1 MTRFNRGLLF
11 GISAYIIWGLL
22 PLYWQLVEE
31 AGAYEILAHR
41 GIWSLLICI
50 SLLALR
56 KQLKSAYVM
65 VRSSRTLSLLFLASG
80 LLTINWGVYIWSVT
94 VNRVVEA
101 ALGYYI
107 TPLINVTFGVLLLR
121 EKLRPAQWIAVA
133 LAGAG
138 VVILTLGYGSLPW
151 IALVLAISWG
161 SYSLIKKSLNLGAL
175 ETLSLETLF
184 AFLPNL
190 VFLFIIQGNGSAEF
204 GSTWTISLLLFGA
217 GAATVIPLLLFNGS
231 TIRLPLSTVGLLQYI
246 TPTIMFFIGI
256 FINNEDISMTKVIG
270 FAFIWL
276 ALAVLSRDLYR
287 SSRPLDDGIAKAL

>member
-1 MTRFNRGLLF
+1 MTKFNKGLLF

-121 EKLRPAQWIAVA
+121 EKLRPSQWIAVA
-133 LAGAG
+133 LAAAG

-231 TIRLPLSTVGLLQYI
+231 TTRLPLSTVGLLQYI

-256 FINNEDISMTKVIG
+256 FINNEDISKTKVIG

>member
-1 MTRFNRGLLF
+1 MTKFNKGLLF
-11 GISAYIIWGLL
+11 GVSAYIIWGLL
-22 PLYWQLVEE
+22 PLYWKLVEE

-41 GIWSLLICI
+41 GIWSLLICL
-50 SLLALR
+50 SLLTLR
-56 KQLKSAYVM
+56 KQLKSAYEM
-65 VRSSRTLSLLFLASG
+65 VRSSSTLSLLFLASG

-133 LAGAG
+133 LAAAG

-204 GSTWTISLLLFGA
+204 GSTWSISLLLFGA

-231 TIRLPLSTVGLLQYI
+231 TTRLPLSTVGLLQYI

-256 FINNEDISMTKVIG
+256 YINNEDISTTKVLG

>member
-1 MTRFNRGLLF
+1 MTRFNKGLLF
-11 GISAYIIWGLL
+11 GVSAYIIWGLL
-22 PLYWQLVEE
+22 PLYWKLVEE

-41 GIWSLLICI
+41 GIWSLLICL

-56 KQLKSAYVM
+56 KQLKSAYEM

-133 LAGAG
+133 LAAAG

-204 GSTWTISLLLFGA
+204 GSTWSISLLLFGA

-231 TIRLPLSTVGLLQYI
+231 TTRLPLSTVGLLQYI
-246 TPTIMFFIGI
+246 TPTIMFVIGI
-256 FINNEDISMTKVIG
+256 YVNNEDISTTKVLG

>member
-1 MTRFNRGLLF
+1 MTKINKGLLF
-11 GISAYIIWGLL
+11 GVSAYIIWGLL
-22 PLYWQLVEE
+22 PLYWKLVEE

-41 GIWSLLICI
+41 GIWSLLICV

-56 KQLKSAYVM
+56 KQLKSAYEM
-65 VRSSRTLSLLFLASG
+65 VRSSRTFSLLFLASG

-133 LAGAG
+133 LAAAG

-190 VFLFIIQGNGSAEF
+190 VFLLIIQGNGSAEF
-204 GSTWTISLLLFGA
+204 GSTWTISILLFGA

-231 TIRLPLSTVGLLQYI
+231 TTRLPLSTVGLLQYI

-256 FINNEDISMTKVIG
+256 FINDEDISMTKVIG

-276 ALAVLSRDLYR
+276 ALAVLSRDIYR

>member
-1 MTRFNRGLLF
+1 MTKVNKGLLF
-11 GISAYIIWGLL
+11 GVSAYIIWGLL
-22 PLYWQLVEE
+22 PLYWKLVEE
-31 AGAYEILAHR
+31 ASAYEILAHR
-41 GIWSLLICI
+41 GIWSLLICL

-56 KQLKSAYVM
+56 KQLKSAYEM

-133 LAGAG
+133 LAAAG

-190 VFLFIIQGNGSAEF
+190 LFLFIIQGNGSAEF
-204 GSTWTISLLLFGA
+204 GSTWSISLLLFGA

-231 TIRLPLSTVGLLQYI
+231 TTRLPLSTVGLLQYI

-256 FINNEDISMTKVIG
+256 YINNEDISTTKVIG

>member
-1 MTRFNRGLLF
+1 MTKFNKGLLF

-22 PLYWQLVEE
+22 PLYWKLVEE

-133 LAGAG
+133 LAAAG

-231 TIRLPLSTVGLLQYI
+231 TTRLPLSTVGLLQYI

-256 FINNEDISMTKVIG
+256 FINNEDISKTKVIG

>member
-1 MTRFNRGLLF
+1 MTKFNKGLLF

-56 KQLKSAYVM
+56 KQLKSAYVI

-133 LAGAG
+133 LAAAG

-190 VFLFIIQGNGSAEF
+190 VFLLVIEGNGSAEF
-204 GSTWTISLLLFGA
+204 GSTWTISVLLFGA
-217 GAATVIPLLLFNGS
+217 GAATVVPLLLFNGS
-231 TIRLPLSTVGLLQYI
+231 TTRLPLSTVGLLQYI

>member
-1 MTRFNRGLLF
+1 MTKVNKGLLF
-11 GISAYIIWGLL
+11 GVSAYIIWGLL
-22 PLYWQLVEE
+22 PLYWKLVEE

-41 GIWSLLICI
+41 GIWSLLICV

-56 KQLKSAYVM
+56 KQLKSAYEM
-65 VRSSRTLSLLFLASG
+65 VRSSRTFSLLFLASG

-133 LAGAG
+133 LAAAG

-190 VFLFIIQGNGSAEF
+190 VFLLIIQGNGSAEF
-204 GSTWTISLLLFGA
+204 GSTWTISILLFGA

-231 TIRLPLSTVGLLQYI
+231 TTRLPLSTVGLLQYI

-256 FINNEDISMTKVIG
+256 YINNEDISATKVLG

>member
-1 MTRFNRGLLF
+1 MTKFNKGLLF

-22 PLYWQLVEE
+22 PLYWKLVEE

-50 SLLALR
+50 SLLAFR
-56 KQLKSAYVM
+56 KQLRSAYVM

-133 LAGAG
+133 LAAVG

-190 VFLFIIQGNGSAEF
+190 VFLLIIESNGSAEF

-231 TIRLPLSTVGLLQYI
+231 TTRLPLSTVGLLQYI

-256 FINNEDISMTKVIG
+256 YINNEDISMTKVIG

>member
-1 MTRFNRGLLF
+1 MTRFNKGLLF

-56 KQLKSAYVM
+56 KQLKSAYEM
-65 VRSSRTLSLLFLASG
+65 VRSSRTFSLLFLASG

-121 EKLRPAQWIAVA
+121 EKLRPSQWIAVA
-133 LAGAG
+133 LAAAG

-231 TIRLPLSTVGLLQYI
+231 TTRLPLSTVGLLQYI

-256 FINNEDISMTKVIG
+256 FINNEDISKTKVIG

>member
-1 MTRFNRGLLF
+1 MTKINKGLLF
-11 GISAYIIWGLL
+11 GVSAYIIWGLL
-22 PLYWQLVEE
+22 PLYWKLVEE

-41 GIWSLLICI
+41 GIWSLLICV

-94 VNRVVEA
+94 VNRVIEA

-133 LAGAG
+133 LAAAG

-190 VFLFIIQGNGSAEF
+190 VFLLIIQGNGSAEF
-204 GSTWTISLLLFGA
+204 GSTWTISILLFGA

-231 TIRLPLSTVGLLQYI
+231 TTRLPLSTVGLLQYI

-256 FINNEDISMTKVIG
+256 FINDEDISMTKVLG

>member
-1 MTRFNRGLLF
+1 MTKVNKGLLF
-11 GISAYIIWGLL
+11 GVSAYIIWGLL
-22 PLYWQLVEE
+22 PLYWKLVEE
-31 AGAYEILAHR
+31 ASAYEILAHR
-41 GIWSLLICI
+41 GIWSLLICV

-56 KQLKSAYVM
+56 KQLKSAYEM
-65 VRSSRTLSLLFLASG
+65 VRSSRTFSLLFLASG

-133 LAGAG
+133 LAAAG

-204 GSTWTISLLLFGA
+204 GSTWSISLLLFGA

-231 TIRLPLSTVGLLQYI
+231 TTRLPLSTVGLLQYI

-256 FINNEDISMTKVIG
+256 YINNEDISTTKVIG

>member
-1 MTRFNRGLLF
+1 MTKVNKGLLF

-22 PLYWQLVEE
+22 PLYWKLVEE

-41 GIWSLLICI
+41 GIWSLLICV

-56 KQLKSAYVM
+56 KQLKSAYEM
-65 VRSSRTLSLLFLASG
+65 VRSPRTFSLLFLASG

-133 LAGAG
+133 LAAAG

-190 VFLFIIQGNGSAEF
+190 VFLLIIQGNGSAEF
-204 GSTWTISLLLFGA
+204 GSTWTISILLFGA

-231 TIRLPLSTVGLLQYI
+231 TTRLPLSTVGLLQYI

-256 FINNEDISMTKVIG
+256 FINDEEISMTKVLG

-276 ALAVLSRDLYR
+276 ALAVLSRDLYQ

>member
-1 MTRFNRGLLF
+1 MTKVNKGLLF
-11 GISAYIIWGLL
+11 GVSAYIIWGLL
-22 PLYWQLVEE
+22 PLYWKLVEE

-41 GIWSLLICI
+41 GIWSLLICV

-56 KQLKSAYVM
+56 KQLKSAYEM
-65 VRSSRTLSLLFLASG
+65 VRSSRTFSLLFLASG

-133 LAGAG
+133 LAAAG

-175 ETLSLETLF
+175 ETLTLETLF

-190 VFLFIIQGNGSAEF
+190 VFLLIIQGNGSAEF
-204 GSTWTISLLLFGA
+204 GSTWTISILLFGA

-231 TIRLPLSTVGLLQYI
+231 TTRLPLSTVGLLQYI

-256 FINNEDISMTKVIG
+256 FINDEDISITKVLG

>member
-1 MTRFNRGLLF
+1 MTKFNKGLLF

-22 PLYWQLVEE
+22 PLYWKLVEK

-121 EKLRPAQWIAVA
+121 EKLRPPQWIAVA
-133 LAGAG
+133 LAAAG

-204 GSTWTISLLLFGA
+204 GSTWSISLLLFGA

-231 TIRLPLSTVGLLQYI
+231 TTRLPLSTVGLLQYI

-256 FINNEDISMTKVIG
+256 FINNEDISKTKVIG